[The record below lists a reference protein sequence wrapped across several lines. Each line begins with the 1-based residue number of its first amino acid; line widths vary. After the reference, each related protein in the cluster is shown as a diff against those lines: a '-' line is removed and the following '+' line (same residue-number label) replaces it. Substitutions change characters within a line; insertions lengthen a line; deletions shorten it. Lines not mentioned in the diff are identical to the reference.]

1 MLRTVFIFLI
11 FRGFFGGGGM
21 PKWIPDLCSTGKQRE
36 IERGVGDSKARKQTD
51 RQMGERGT

>member
-1 MLRTVFIFLI
+1 MLI
-11 FRGFFGGGGM
+11 FRGFFGGGM